1 MTFNNNGEVIGNS
14 SKHSVRS
21 KSQVNVTINNKGSI
35 KAVEGQYALLFYG
48 NSTVVFN
55 AYAGST
61 LTKAANKDIMTNNSS
76 NHAKLVTFNVQ
87 TGADGVENDAYYG
100 MKPFTTTYDCKLV
113 INFDANLQ

>member
-1 MTFNNNGEVIGNS
+1 MTFNNNGEVTGY
-14 SKHSVRS
+14 SKKNSVRS
-21 KSQVNVTINNKGSI
+21 ISQVNVTINNKGSI

-55 AYAGST
+55 AYVGST
-61 LTKAANKDIMTNNSS
+61 LTKSNKDIMTNSSS